1 VGITTDDLTANWH
14 PARLIPTVG
23 IRGQEEQERRATSSL
38 LAVAQAVPEFGHALF
53 GPLGAPKGR
62 IRTFTEVQ
70 FKDLDGK
77 TCIPDG
83 AVVVER
89 GTKRFTLLVEVKTG
103 DAELQPDQVSRYLD
117 IARANGFDGVL
128 TISNVITAQPTDS
141 PVRVDGRKLRTTRL
155 LHLPWWRVITEAVV
169 QHRFRGISDP
179 DQAWILGEL
188 IAYLDH
194 EASGASG
201 FTDMGSSWVAVRD
214 AGHDGTLR
222 VADSEPREVCERWDQ
237 FMEYLALG
245 LAQDL
250 GADVSVVRPRRQ
262 SAEQRVQGLVRVLA
276 DEGALVGSVRVP
288 DAVAPLDL
296 RVDLRARRTIS
307 SVTVDAPGE
316 GRPLSR
322 INWLLRQIPE
332 ASRDLRIDVA
342 FQGVRETTSLLL
354 ANARDDP
361 RALLSPSDARRV
373 PRSFTL
379 AAAAPMGSKRGK
391 GRGSFVSETRSQ
403 AIAFYGEI
411 VQSISP
417 WRAQAPRLPERPDE
431 PPVRVPASPDPPP
444 FSAPDARDVGDADEP
459 PVDLYAHGSTFQP
472 TFESRDRMD

>member
-1 VGITTDDLTANWH
+1 VGISTDDLTAGWH
-14 PARLIPTVG
+14 LARLIPTVG

-38 LAVAQAVPEFGHALF
+38 LAVVQAVPEFGHALF

-62 IRTFTEVQ
+62 IRAFTEVQ
-70 FKDLDGK
+70 FKDPDGK

-83 AVVVER
+83 AIVIER
-89 GTKRFTLLVEVKTG
+89 GSKRFTLLIEVKTG
-103 DAELQPDQVSRYLD
+103 DAELQADQVSRYLD
-117 IARANGFDGVL
+117 VARVSGFDGVL
-128 TISNVITAQPTDS
+128 TISNAITAQSTDS

-155 LHLPWWRVITEAVV
+155 LHMPWWRVITEAVV

-214 AGHDGTLR
+214 AAHAGTLR
-222 VADSEPREVCERWDQ
+222 AADAEARDVCGRWDQ

-250 GADVSVVRPRRQ
+250 GADVAVVRSRRQ
-262 SAEQRVQGLVRVLA
+262 TPEQRVQALVRTLA
-276 DEGALVGSVRVP
+276 DDGALVGSVRVP

-296 RVDLRARRTIS
+296 RADLRTRRMVA

-322 INWLLRQIPE
+322 INWLLRQIAD
-332 ASRDLRIDVA
+332 ASGELRIDVA
-342 FQGVRETTSLLL
+342 FQGARETTSLLL
-354 ANARDDP
+354 ADAREDP
-361 RALLSPSDARRV
+361 RALLSPTDPRRM
-373 PRSFTL
+373 PRALTL
-379 AAAAPMGSKRGK
+379 AAGGPMGSKRGK
-391 GRGSFVSETRSQ
+391 GRGSFVSETRAQ
-403 AIAFYGEI
+403 AIRFYGDI

-417 WRAQAPRLPERPDE
+417 WRAQPPRLPTRPADLM
-431 PPVRVPASPDPPP
+431 PPASPEPPP
-444 FSAPDARDVGDADEP
+444 FTAPDVREIGEADEP
-459 PVDLYAHGSTFQP
+459 VTSIA
-472 TFESRDRMD
+472 E